1 METKT
6 KEGEVAETRVKYT
19 KLGSKTE
26 LIERE
31 ESERKQPKTI
41 TAEAYLD
48 GLWTY
53 NLGLARA
60 GVEELQDKPRA
71 AETDAS
77 QTYDHVQFL

>member
-19 KLGSKTE
+19 KLVSKTE

-41 TAEAYLD
+41 SRSL
-48 GLWTY
+48 
-53 NLGLARA
+53 
-60 GVEELQDKPRA
+60 
-71 AETDAS
+71 S
-77 QTYDHVQFL
+77 